1 MEETKKQN
9 QETKIDGVQAIHDYT
24 NCKKLFSCELCEC
37 SKHIDIYHFE
47 NLCEFLRTYTASAR
61 ERIDSALNEVL

>member
-1 MEETKKQN
+1 MIEKQIN
-9 QETKIDGVQAIHDYT
+9 KDNRIDGVQAIYDYT
-24 NCKKLFSCELCEC
+24 HCKHLSSCGECEC
-37 SKHIDIYHFE
+37 NKQINIKHFT